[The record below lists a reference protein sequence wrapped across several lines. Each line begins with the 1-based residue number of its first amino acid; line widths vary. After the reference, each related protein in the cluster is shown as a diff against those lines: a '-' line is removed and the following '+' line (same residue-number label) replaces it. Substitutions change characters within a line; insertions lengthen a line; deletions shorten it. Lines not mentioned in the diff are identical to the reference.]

1 LLLASFLAMTGR
13 ASRWLAMT
21 VVFIENPFFPTYIF

>member
-1 LLLASFLAMTGR
+1 VFAGLLRWR

-21 VVFIENPFFPTYIF
+21 VVFIERKMYQYQVKSL